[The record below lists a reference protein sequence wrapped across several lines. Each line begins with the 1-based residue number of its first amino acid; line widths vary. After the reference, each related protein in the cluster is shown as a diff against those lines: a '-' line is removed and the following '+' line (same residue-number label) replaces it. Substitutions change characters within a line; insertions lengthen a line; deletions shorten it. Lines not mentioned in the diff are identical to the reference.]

1 MTSAR
6 PESVDLFGLT
16 HRYGCPASRVTSR
29 PASITGRTWHTC
41 ADCGAGTITFD
52 HDLTAST
59 TTTTTT
65 RRTT

>member
-52 HDLTAST
+52 DTTST
-59 TTTTTT
+59 TTTPRSTP
-65 RRTT
+65 